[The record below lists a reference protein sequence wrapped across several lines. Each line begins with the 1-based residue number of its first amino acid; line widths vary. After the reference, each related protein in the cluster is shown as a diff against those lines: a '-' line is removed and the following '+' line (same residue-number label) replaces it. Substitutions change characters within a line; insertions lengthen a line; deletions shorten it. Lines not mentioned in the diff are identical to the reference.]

1 VSWRRYRVDVRWLD
15 WYGDGALYVL
25 DVGLACCALEFDAAA
40 LSMAAL
46 PAELP
51 TGARVAVVISGTVT
65 DRLAPAVA
73 SIVDGCEQLAG
84 QRPTVIS
91 FGACASSG
99 GPYWDSY
106 AVTKGID
113 QLVHVDVYVP
123 GCPPPPESLRDAL
136 DELAGKVPRSGITA
150 GGLRR

>member
-1 VSWRRYRVDVRWLD
+1 VDVRWLD
-15 WYGDGALYVL
+15 WYGDGSLHVL
-25 DVGLACCALEFDAAA
+25 DIGLACCALEFDAAA

-51 TGARVAVVISGTVT
+51 NGARVAVVISGTVT

-99 GPYWDSY
+99 GPYWESN
-106 AVTKGID
+106 AVTKCVD
-113 QLVHVDVYVP
+113 QLVDIAVYIP

-136 DELAGKVPRSGITA
+136 DELSGRVPSAGTAAGPRQ
-150 GGLRR
+150 